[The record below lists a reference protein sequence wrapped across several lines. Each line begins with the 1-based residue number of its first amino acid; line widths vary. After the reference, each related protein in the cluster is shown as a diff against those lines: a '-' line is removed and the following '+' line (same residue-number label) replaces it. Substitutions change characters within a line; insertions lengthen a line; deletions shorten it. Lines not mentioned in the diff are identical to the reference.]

1 MNLNAGT
8 KNKIIEKSIVFDVK
22 IYENYAKNA
31 CENIMFFDK
40 GFQSLL
46 GAFGRGLGRSLG
58 SKILSKSFPNPPNT
72 VGNDASASFGWH
84 LAAKMQYL
92 IDFQRFGTQF

>member
-1 MNLNAGT
+1 MDCFVNLNAGT

-46 GAFGRGLGRSLG
+46 GGFGRGFGRNLGP
-58 SKILSKSFPNPPNT
+58 KILQKFPPNPPIT

-84 LAAKMQYL
+84 QVAEIQYL
-92 IDFQRFGTQF
+92 IDF